1 MLKKAPPVDAYVD
14 EPPQPLGPIGR
25 SLWDAYLGDR
35 DLPDE
40 RQRRLLFTACTAA
53 QRAADL
59 GSIIERDG
67 PVIESKTGH
76 TREHPG
82 GETGA
87 TLPRLGEELLRAS
100 EAKRRWFTW
109 KTRRPDSRSPRSCCA
124 TIGAGKTGSQ
134 LRSSTS
140 MASTVWPI
148 SWSRASSKR
157 PAFSRGHLP
166 NTSTGFTLGSTCWL
180 SARKPRR
187 GGEFNR
193 SMVRDRGSEC

>member
-25 SLWDAYLGDR
+25 SLWDAYLGDH

-76 TREHPG
+76 MREHPAVRSY
-82 GETGA
+82 T
-87 TLPRLGEELLRAS
+87 TSPWRRA
-100 EAKRRWFTW
+100 A
-109 KTRRPDSRSPRSCCA
+109 SR
-124 TIGAGKTGSQ
+124 
-134 LRSSTS
+134 
-140 MASTVWPI
+140 
-148 SWSRASSKR
+148 
-157 PAFSRGHLP
+157 F
-166 NTSTGFTLGSTCWL
+166 
-180 SARKPRR
+180 
-187 GGEFNR
+187 
-193 SMVRDRGSEC
+193 